1 MAMLV
6 GRWEAMREQRTVAEE
21 REREYRALDAMTRAA
36 EAAAAKEARRDVE
49 MAAQRTQV
57 ERVQAEHAKERAS
70 RDAGERARRA
80 VVRHGSGAAET
91 RQRPTGTGR
100 IDTLCDACVAAADNV
115 CRSCAQHVTEM
126 CSECVTAWHTNER
139 CAACKRAA
147 RGMCKGTCAD
157 ALETMCGTCRTCL
170 PEARAEAEQRHAP
183 RDTVD
188 TEQDDATRSESPQ
201 PPQRRAGTGRNEGP
215 ERVTADAMRDAARWR
230 RRATDTPGVTA
241 IEFDTRST
249 AGWERRFYIRASD
262 VAGRGLFTARR
273 YAKGEYMTAYMGEDL
288 GAIGS
293 EEGLRGLERVENAKR
308 ADHVME
314 MRGRYVD
321 GRHANA
327 GAQYIN

>member
-1 MAMLV
+1 M
-6 GRWEAMREQRTVAEE
+6 
-21 REREYRALDAMTRAA
+21 
-36 EAAAAKEARRDVE
+36 
-49 MAAQRTQV
+49 
-57 ERVQAEHAKERAS
+57 
-70 RDAGERARRA
+70 
-80 VVRHGSGAAET
+80 
-91 RQRPTGTGR
+91 
-100 IDTLCDACVAAADNV
+100 
-115 CRSCAQHVTEM
+115 
-126 CSECVTAWHTNER
+126 
-139 CAACKRAA
+139 
-147 RGMCKGTCAD
+147 
-157 ALETMCGTCRTCL
+157 
-170 PEARAEAEQRHAP
+170 
-183 RDTVD
+183 
-188 TEQDDATRSESPQ
+188 
-201 PPQRRAGTGRNEGP
+201 
-215 ERVTADAMRDAARWR
+215 TADAMRDAARWR

-327 GAQYIN
+327 GAQYINSGGKRNNARFAHTGAVTATRAIAEGEEVLYPYGAAYWRRRAANEQRDTSDTRSGGMIAWSLHDDGRTVFVEELVVSPCARGKALRTGARLLARMLVVERATSARGGTSDSACR